1 MTIKKLIPNEERD
14 VKNQLH
20 DTNIHNSI
28 MALPYHEQQCSYSE
42 SHFLLSDL
50 LDWAFSERTVAT
62 PISLTWR
69 ESGV

>member
-1 MTIKKLIPNEERD
+1 MAIKKLIPNEERD

-50 LDWAFSERTVAT
+50 LD
-62 PISLTWR
+62 
-69 ESGV
+69 